1 MLKDERP
8 EFSEI
13 QRRSLMTNRFKIDL
27 AAKRFPATFLAFDV
41 LYLDDQATM
50 EMPLQRRKEL
60 LRAQVTDGDRMAVS
74 RLVGGG
80 AGQQLYALAEQ
91 QDLEG
96 VVAKRL
102 DSIYTPGKRTKD
114 WIKIKNLQDDDF
126 VVCGWIPKDN
136 HMTSIV
142 LGQYLGNILV
152 YKGHV
157 TLGVGGKAF
166 ETIKAQGTLDGPP
179 LEVPAGHGNESA
191 YWIAP
196 RLVCTVKYME
206 KTKAGGMRQP
216 VFKGL
221 RPDKNPKEC
230 TTE

>member
-1 MLKDERP
+1 
-8 EFSEI
+8 
-13 QRRSLMTNRFKIDL
+13 MTNRFKIDL

-80 AGQQLYALAEQ
+80 AGQQLYTLAEQ
-91 QDLEG
+91 QGLEG

-142 LGQYLGNILV
+142 LGQYRGNTLV

-166 ETIKAQGTLDGPP
+166 EIIKEQKILDRPP
-179 LEVPAGHGNESA
+179 LEAPAGHGNDTA
-191 YWIAP
+191 YWIEP
-196 RLVCTVKYME
+196 NLVCAVKYME
-206 KTKAGGMRQP
+206 KTQNGGMRQP

-221 RPDKNPKEC
+221 REDKKAHDC
-230 TTE
+230 TEGGA